1 MSNKEKQYL
10 QYIEHSQLR
19 SSCFKPSHSG
29 VGVAAQISNINKI
42 KTNISM
48 FDLVFIWLFSYFM
61 H

>member
-29 VGVAAQISNINKI
+29 VGKGDIVQVHCNYI
-42 KTNISM
+42 K
-48 FDLVFIWLFSYFM
+48 DKLQG
-61 H
+61 